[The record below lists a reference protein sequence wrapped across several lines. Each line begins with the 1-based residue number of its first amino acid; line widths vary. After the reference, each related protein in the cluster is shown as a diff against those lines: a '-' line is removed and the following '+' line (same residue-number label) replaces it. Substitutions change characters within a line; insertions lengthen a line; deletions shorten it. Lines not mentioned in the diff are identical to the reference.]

1 MTTQRPNR
9 PPASNPPPPGRGLRL
24 GSLFGIEVR
33 LDSSL
38 MLIFALLVYLLGA
51 NVFPA
56 WHPDWAAGTTWMT
69 ATAAGVLFF
78 ASVLAHELAHSVMSQ
93 RFGIEVRRITLFLFG
108 GLAEIAEE
116 PREPRAEF
124 LIAIVGPLT
133 SLAIGFIC
141 ITVGSSLAGS
151 DFSGALGENQEA
163 ALASLSPVATLML
176 WLGPVNI
183 ILGLFNMVPGFPLDG
198 GRVLR
203 AAIWW
208 LTGDLQRATRVASE
222 SGRMFGWFLMILG
235 VMQALSGMTFQG
247 LWLVLIGWFLSNAA
261 SASYKQMVVND
272 VLKGVSA
279 RQLMRTHFETV
290 DPHLRVEDF
299 ISGHLLQSSQL
310 LWPVVEDE
318 QLLGL
323 ITLQQV
329 KDIPTDNRSLATVG
343 QVMRTDLRA
352 LTLLPETDAN
362 STLKTLG
369 QHDTPMAV
377 VENSRVIGLLAES
390 DAMKWLLLNQR

>member
-1 MTTQRPNR
+1 MTRNRPNT
-9 PPASNPPPPGRGLRL
+9 PASSIPPPPGRGLRL

-51 NVFPA
+51 NIFPA
-56 WHPDWAAGTTWMT
+56 WHPDWPAATIWMT
-69 ATAAGVLFF
+69 AIAAGVLFF
-78 ASVLAHELAHSVMSQ
+78 ASVLAHELAHSLVSQ

-108 GLAEIAEE
+108 GVAEIAEE

-133 SLAIGFIC
+133 SLAIGFFC
-141 ITVGSSLAGS
+141 ITLGSMLAGS
-151 DFSGALGENQEA
+151 NFSGALGENQEA
-163 ALASLSPVATLML
+163 ALASLSPMATLML
-176 WLGPVNI
+176 WLGPVNVV
-183 ILGLFNMVPGFPLDG
+183 LGLFNMVPGFPLDG

-203 AAIWW
+203 ATIWW
-208 LTGDLQRATRVASE
+208 LTGDLQRATRIASE

-261 SASYKQMVVND
+261 AASYKQMLVND

-290 DPHLRVEDF
+290 APQLRVQDF
-299 ISGHLLQSSQL
+299 IDGHLLQSSQL
-310 LWPVVEDE
+310 LWPVLEDE
-318 QLLGL
+318 QLVGL
-323 ITLQQV
+323 VTLQQV
-329 KDIPTDNRSLATVG
+329 KNIANNERSQATVG
-343 QVMRTDLRA
+343 QVMRTDLGA
-352 LTLLPETDAN
+352 LSLSPDTDATH
-362 STLKTLG
+362 TLQSLG
-369 QHDTPMAV
+369 QHDTPMAI
-377 VENSRVIGLLAES
+377 VENNRVVGLLAES
-390 DAMKWLLLNQR
+390 DAMKWLLLHQQ